1 MIVELIELE
10 RGSVMGLRME
20 MEKAPLILIKARLG
34 FVMCGYLDIATAE
47 KLGDAAAV
55 VRGVSSFEEML
66 DSNIANLTTS
76 ARNLGITEK
85 MTVRQA
91 LDKMI

>member
-10 RGSVMGLRME
+10 KGSVIGLRME

-34 FVMCGYLDIATAE
+34 FVMCGYLDIETAE

-76 ARNLGITEK
+76 AKNLGITEK